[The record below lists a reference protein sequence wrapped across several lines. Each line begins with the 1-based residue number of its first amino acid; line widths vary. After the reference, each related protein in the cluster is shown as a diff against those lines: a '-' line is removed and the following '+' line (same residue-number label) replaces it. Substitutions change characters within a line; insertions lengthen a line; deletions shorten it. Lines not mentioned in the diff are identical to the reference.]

1 MSADALRQ
9 RLTALS
15 PTRLEIQDNSAAHA
29 GHAGSGGG
37 GHYSITIESSHFSGK
52 STIIRHRLVYEAV
65 GDLIPSR
72 VHALSI
78 KAIAPDDSFHI
89 DH

>member
-1 MSADALRQ
+1 MSVDELRR
-9 RLTALS
+9 RLAALS
-15 PTRLEIQDNSAAHA
+15 PTRLEIQDDSAAHA
-29 GHAGSGGG
+29 GHAGSGG

-78 KAIAPDDSFHI
+78 KAIAPDDSFSH
-89 DH
+89 